1 MCRYLAA
8 VVRIRLRYLLRRA
21 YPGAL
26 GFAPHSCGQS
36 SSLAAWRFHMPA
48 PEPAQPV
55 QSSSTAPPSAR
66 YQRIF
71 VAEITCLLC
80 ARPVGTV
87 RSNQWPPI
95 APILLQPADSPS
107 ASTLAAWWRVRCTV
121 CGGNTA
127 ASEVTTRTI
136 RIDQPIDW
144 RADPP
149 RRGRPPKWLVEGRR
163 NDGPD
168 AA

>member
-1 MCRYLAA
+1 ML
-8 VVRIRLRYLLRRA
+8 
-21 YPGAL
+21 
-26 GFAPHSCGQS
+26 
-36 SSLAAWRFHMPA
+36 A

-55 QSSSTAPPSAR
+55 QSSSSASPSAR

-71 VAEITCLLC
+71 VVEITCLLC
-80 ARPVGTV
+80 ARPVGTA
-87 RSNQWPPI
+87 RSNQWPPN
-95 APILLQPADSPS
+95 APISFQPADSLS
-107 ASTLAAWWRVRCTV
+107 ATMLLTWWRVRCTV

-127 ASEVTTRTI
+127 AREVATRTI

-149 RRGRPPKWLVEGRR
+149 RRGRPPKWLVERR
-163 NDGPD
+163 RDEGPD